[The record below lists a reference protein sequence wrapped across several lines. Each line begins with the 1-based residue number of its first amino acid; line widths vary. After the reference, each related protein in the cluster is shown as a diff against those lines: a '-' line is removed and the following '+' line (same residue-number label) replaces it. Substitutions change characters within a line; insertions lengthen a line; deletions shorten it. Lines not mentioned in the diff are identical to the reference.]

1 MDRTE
6 RFYKIDQLIRQHPV
20 VDVHTLLDE
29 LGVSLATFKR
39 DLEYMRER
47 LHAPIVYDRDLL
59 GYRYDEPNP
68 NSPTFALPGLW
79 FNAGEIH
86 ALLTMQQLL
95 QDLEPGLL
103 ARHIDPLLNRL
114 KLILESEE
122 TSIEEVGK
130 RIRILRSG
138 ARTYNPAHFELVAS
152 ALLKRKQLSIQHY
165 NRGRNETTERTIS
178 PQRLVHYRRN
188 WYVDSWCHLRND
200 IRSFA
205 LDAIQGAAILEARA
219 KDISEDRLNKT
230 LASGYGIFGGEKVQ
244 WAKLKFSPTAARWVS
259 SERWH
264 KDQRTHEEKDGG
276 YLIEV
281 PFSNSRELLMDI
293 LKYGPDCEVLAPSS
307 LRREIAECIESMTL
321 IYQHKD
327 AKQRTV

>member
-1 MDRTE
+1 MDKTE
-6 RFYKIDQLIRQHPV
+6 RFYKIDQLIRLHTV
-20 VDVHTLLDE
+20 VDVHTLMEE

-39 DLEYMRER
+39 DLEYMRDR
-47 LHAPIVYDRDLL
+47 LHAPIVYDRDNA
-59 GYRYDEPNP
+59 GYRYDDPNP
-68 NSPTFALPGLW
+68 NSPTFELPGLW
-79 FNAGEIH
+79 FNASEVH

-103 ARHIDPLLNRL
+103 ARHIDPLLSRL
-114 KLILESEE
+114 KLILESED

-152 ALLKRKQLSIQHY
+152 ALLKRKQITVQHY
-165 NRGRNETTERTIS
+165 NRVRDETVQRTIS

-205 LDAIQGAAILEARA
+205 LDAIRNAVILEQGAKE
-219 KDISEDRLNKT
+219 ISEDRLNKT

-244 WAKLKFSPTAARWVS
+244 WAKLRFTATAARWVS
-259 SERWH
+259 NERWH
-264 KDQRTHEEKDGG
+264 KDQRTSEDKDGN
-276 YLIEV
+276 YLLEL

-307 LRREIAECIESMTL
+307 LRKEVRGLVDEMS
-321 IYQHKD
+321 
-327 AKQRTV
+327 AKYG